1 MNTILRKVTL
11 VAFLSIVFGCV
22 NSTQRSTDKEALSQN
37 MDRPNILFVFADDQS
52 WLHTSVFGDKV
63 VKTPAFERIAEEG
76 VLFTHSNVRERR

>member
-1 MNTILRKVTL
+1 
-11 VAFLSIVFGCV
+11 
-22 NSTQRSTDKEALSQN
+22 